1 MSISI
6 DRPSGAL
13 AAIVLFGALLVAA
26 PTQAQTSAS
35 PATATKASTK
45 AATTKPAVDP
55 VEARITDFHTKLKIT
70 SDQEASWGAFAQVMR
85 DNAKTMDGMLR
96 QRAQNLRSMSAI
108 DDLKS
113 YRDFTQAHA
122 DGLQKLIPAFETVYD
137 SMTPD
142 QKKNADA
149 VFAQSY
155 GPRRGA
161 RAKVA
166 KGS

>member
-13 AAIVLFGALLVAA
+13 AAIALFGALLVAA
-26 PTQAQTSAS
+26 PTLAQTSAS
-35 PATATKASTK
+35 PATTTKASTK
-45 AATTKPAVDP
+45 TTAAKPAADP
-55 VEARITDFHTKLKIT
+55 VETRITELHTKLKIT
-70 SDQEASWGAFAQVMR
+70 SDQEANWGTFAQVMR
-85 DNAKTMDGMLR
+85 DNAKAMDGMLQ
-96 QRAQNLRSMSAI
+96 QRAQNLRSMTAI

-122 DGLQKLIPAFETVYD
+122 DGLQKLIPAFQTVYD

-142 QKKNADA
+142 QKKNADT

-155 GPRRGA
+155 GPHRGV